1 MNCRDPERA
10 RRGAAPESKKVT
22 LEPAWPEHT
31 NRFMKDEGK
40 GRAGTKKENRRE
52 RLSGGTHSARY
63 MGWTESSSVSRLSI
77 NLNKV
82 RSGLKFP
89 PILKLNPVDLT

>member
-22 LEPAWPEHT
+22 LEPARSEHT

-40 GRAGTKKENRRE
+40 GRAKTKKKRGKRN
-52 RLSGGTHSARY
+52 GGEALWRNTV
-63 MGWTESSSVSRLSI
+63 G
-77 NLNKV
+77 
-82 RSGLKFP
+82 
-89 PILKLNPVDLT
+89 ILYTVNGKQL